1 LCRVLV
7 VDEHPVCRLGVTQ
20 VLSSADDFEVV
31 GEAGNGLDA
40 IEAVDRLAPDMVLM
54 GLSMPVLDGYAALAQ
69 IAQRFPDVSVVV
81 LTSSSRVGDVFE
93 AVELGASGYLLK
105 TAEPD
110 ELVVELRA
118 ACRGALPISP
128 TMTREMLKSLSA
140 PVTQL
145 TAREMEVLGF
155 VVDGDLNKQIARQ
168 LSISERTV
176 KTHLTHIYS
185 KIGVEDRAAAVA
197 WAVRNL
203 SL

>member
-185 KIGVEDRAAAVA
+185 KIGVEDRAAAAA

>member
-1 LCRVLV
+1 VLV

>member
-1 LCRVLV
+1 VLV

-20 VLSSADDFEVV
+20 VLSSADGFEVV

-185 KIGVEDRAAAVA
+185 KIGVEDRAAAAA